1 MNRRAAYLL
10 AVLALGV
17 PTVAS
22 SIDIGGLFDSV
33 KQVVTPDNL
42 KTAKQAI
49 TPADLQQEEDIGAA
63 AAATLLGASKPITN
77 AAVQDYV
84 NKVGLWVALQSD
96 RPDLP
101 WHFAVVDSDDIDA
114 FAAPGG
120 YVFLTRG
127 LLLHMHN
134 EAELA
139 GVLGHEITHVVLKHH
154 LNELQRAARL
164 DLATQAAQAGVQS
177 QGYNSSLDQAAFD
190 KVSNAT
196 RNLYSTGLD
205 KGDEFDAD
213 RAGVVLAARAGYD
226 PYGLLAVLQTLQGVD
241 PKSSSMQLL
250 LATHPSPSDR
260 IAALSA
266 AMNTGHMDKYGN
278 QAEGQDRFINTVK
291 VLVTVKPAPA
301 AKD

>member
-1 MNRRAAYLL
+1 MMRRAALFMAGL
-10 AVLALGV
+10 LALGL
-17 PTVAS
+17 PALAS
-22 SIDIGGLFDSV
+22 SIDLGQLINTI
-33 KQVVTPDNL
+33 KQAVTPTSLNDEL
-42 KTAKQAI
+42 
-49 TPADLQQEEDIGAA
+49 EIGRD
-63 AAATLLGASKPITN
+63 AAATLLGACKPITN
-77 AAVQDYV
+77 TAVQQYV

-154 LNELQRAARL
+154 LDELQRAARL
-164 DLATQAAQAGVQS
+164 DLASQAAQAEMARNGHSTEIADRVA
-177 QGYNSSLDQAAFD
+177 G
-190 KVSNAT
+190 AT
-196 RNLYSTGLD
+196 RNLYSKGLD
-205 KGDEFDAD
+205 KDDEFDAD

-241 PKSSSMQLL
+241 PKSGSMQLL
-250 LATHPSPSDR
+250 LATHPTPADR
-260 IAALSA
+260 IKALSA
-266 AMNTGHMDKYGN
+266 AMQAGHMDQYGK
-278 QAEGQDRFINTVK
+278 QQEGQERFAAVIKT
-291 VLVTVKPAPA
+291 LIPAKPTSASTAPA
-301 AKD
+301 ASTKH

>member
-1 MNRRAAYLL
+1 MMRRAAFLL
-10 AVLALGV
+10 VGVLALGL
-17 PTVAS
+17 PTLAA
-22 SIDIGGLFDSV
+22 SIDVGALFNTIKNAVKPASLEDELEIGKD
-33 KQVVTPDNL
+33 
-42 KTAKQAI
+42 
-49 TPADLQQEEDIGAA
+49 
-63 AAATLLGASKPITN
+63 AAATLLGASKPITDK
-77 AAVQDYV
+77 AVQEYV
-84 NKVGLWVALQSD
+84 NRVGLWVALQSD

-164 DLATQAAQAGVQS
+164 DLAGIAAQAELQKSGHS
-177 QGYNSSLDQAAFD
+177 TEIAD
-190 KVSNAT
+190 KVAGAT
-196 RNLYSTGLD
+196 RNLYSKGLD
-205 KGDEFDAD
+205 KDDEFDAD

-241 PKSSSMQLL
+241 PKSGKMQLL
-250 LATHPSPSDR
+250 LATHPTPADR

-266 AMNTGHMDKYGN
+266 AMQAGHMDQYGK
-278 QAEGQDRFINTVK
+278 QEEGQARFEQVVK
-291 VLVTVKPAPA
+291 TLIPAKAESASTAPA
-301 AKD
+301 AATKK